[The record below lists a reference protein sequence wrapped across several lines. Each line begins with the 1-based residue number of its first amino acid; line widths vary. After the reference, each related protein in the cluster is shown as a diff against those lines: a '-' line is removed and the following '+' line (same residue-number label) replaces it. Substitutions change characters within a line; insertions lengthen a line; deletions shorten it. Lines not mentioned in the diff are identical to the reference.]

1 MATTDEAIENLC
13 EVMAAKYG
21 AGVDFRE
28 SLHGMVAKCREAHE
42 RRMRDAQAA
51 ELLPKHGADVVA
63 IRQGCHRATAYR
75 RARRAILSHRSQ
87 ADATPA

>member
-1 MATTDEAIENLC
+1 MATTDEAIEHLC

-28 SLHGMVAKCREAHE
+28 SLHDMVAKCREAHE

-51 ELLPKHGADVVA
+51 ELLPLGPDVCVE
-63 IRQGCHRATAYR
+63 RLGV
-75 RARRAILSHRSQ
+75 ARRTVYYMAHRHMKRVQ
-87 ADATPA
+87 ASR

>member
-1 MATTDEAIENLC
+1 MTTTDEAIEHLC

-21 AGVDFRE
+21 AGADFRE

-51 ELLPKHGADVVA
+51 ELLPKGWQPIAERFGV
-63 IRQGCHRATAYR
+63 CKATVYNMAQ
-75 RARRAILSHRSQ
+75 RARESKRNQ
-87 ADATPA
+87 AA

>member
-1 MATTDEAIENLC
+1 MATTDEAIEHLC

-42 RRMRDAQAA
+42 RRMRDAEVASLLHRGWQPLAERFGVCKATVYNMAARGRASKRDQAA
-51 ELLPKHGADVVA
+51 
-63 IRQGCHRATAYR
+63 
-75 RARRAILSHRSQ
+75 
-87 ADATPA
+87 

>member
-51 ELLPKHGADVVA
+51 ELLPLGPEVCVE
-63 IRQGCHRATAYR
+63 RLGV
-75 RARRAILSHRSQ
+75 ARRTVYYMAHRHMKRVQ
-87 ADATPA
+87 ASR

>member
-1 MATTDEAIENLC
+1 MATTDEAIEHLC

-51 ELLPKHGADVVA
+51 ELLPLGREVA
-63 IRQGCHRATAYR
+63 AERLGVAPSTVYKMVHRFR
-75 RARRAILSHRSQ
+75 RARS
-87 ADATPA
+87 TVCPAA